1 MYYTL
6 LMNLVTSA
14 NNGGNNGVY
23 YHCAKIDSSNKNSI
37 NVKSQQYEVSS
48 SKVVHS
54 RASGAERPPRAGRWL
69 KLPHLLHVYTK
80 LYQYFMRIYT
90 SYRDALHFAILKIST
105 QLLIAK

>member
-1 MYYTL
+1 MLKTAHRTL
-6 LMNLVTSA
+6 SIIILE
-14 NNGGNNGVY
+14 
-23 YHCAKIDSSNKNSI
+23 KINSSDKNSI
-37 NVKSQQYEVSS
+37 TVKSQQYEVSS

-54 RASGAERPPRAGRWL
+54 RASGAGGAKRPPRAGRWL